1 MVSIVVPVL
10 LLIGIALVVARG
22 TDPGAAHDRDAAEK
36 ALLTNSELGGTFHET
51 AHRAFARS
59 RSGIRVEDAVAE
71 CASADAVFEKN
82 GQAVVDSIL
91 QSQSGGS
98 AQAVIEE
105 VMIVKSAADATPV
118 MDAIVGTARSCAAAA
133 LHQAAGSSIT
143 LQLTPTTAPEL
154 GDRAYA
160 FAGTAGNGVAAAAY
174 DVLIVQ
180 QGRAIVLVSAFDTT
194 GSFGQRLAGLTDTVL
209 AHLLPTFGP

>member
-1 MVSIVVPVL
+1 MPVL
-10 LLIGIALVVARG
+10 VLIGIALVVARG

-36 ALLTNSELGGTFHET
+36 ALLTNTDLGGTFHET

-91 QSQSGGS
+91 QSQSGRS
-98 AQAVIEE
+98 VQAVIEE

-118 MDAIVGTARSCAAAA
+118 TDAIVGTARSCAAAA
-133 LHQAAGSSIT
+133 LRRAAGSGVT
-143 LQLTPTTAPEL
+143 LQLAPATPVEL

-160 FAGTAGNGVAAAAY
+160 FDGTAGNGVAAAAY
-174 DVLIVQ
+174 SVLIVQ
-180 QGRAIVLVSAFDTT
+180 QGRAIVLVSVFDTT
-194 GSFGQRLAGLTDTVL
+194 GTFSQRLPGLADTLL